1 MPRVLYQ
8 CNLCPNKIKKFY
20 NSQKEV
26 KGYLN
31 CECGGVMERQLSS
44 PSSNSKQYV
53 DNGVQA
59 KRTEVTSVNG
69 RNVAEINKENS
80 TKDPYEGEKLTKVK
94 PK

>member
-8 CNLCPNKIKKFY
+8 CNLCENNIKKFY
-20 NSQKEV
+20 NSPKDV
-26 KGYLN
+26 KGYLE

-53 DNGVQA
+53 DNGVQG
-59 KRTEVTSVNG
+59 KKTEVVSVNG

-80 TKDPYEGEKLTKVK
+80 TKDPYEGENLTKVK
-94 PK
+94 PR